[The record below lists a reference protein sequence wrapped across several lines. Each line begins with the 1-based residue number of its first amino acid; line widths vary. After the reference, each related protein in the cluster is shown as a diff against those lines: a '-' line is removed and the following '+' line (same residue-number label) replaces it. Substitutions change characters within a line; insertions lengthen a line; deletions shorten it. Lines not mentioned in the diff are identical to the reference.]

1 MKTKIYTNK
10 NNHRTRQ
17 KVFLYNTASR
27 QKEEFRPLAPGKVG
41 IYSCGPT
48 VYSSPLIGNMYAY
61 VVWDAWVRALRYL
74 DYGVKWVMNVTDVGH
89 LVADSDSGE
98 DKMEVGSKRE
108 GLSAWEIAKKY
119 ENEFFDNFKN
129 LNILRPD
136 IVCRAT
142 EHIKEQI
149 ELLKKMEVNGFI
161 YRISDGIYF
170 DTSKF
175 FGYGDFANLDMEKIR
190 EGARVGVNSEK
201 KNPSDFALWKFSP
214 TDGTKRQMEW
224 DSPWGRGFTGWHLEC
239 TAMSTKYLGE
249 TFDIHTGGI
258 DHISIHHTNEIAQG
272 FGAFGHQTANYW
284 MHNAFITFGGTKISK
299 SSGGLTLNDLIKKC
313 FDPIAYRYMVLTSHY
328 RKALE
333 FSEKNL
339 ENVATAYLK
348 LKEVVMGDVGEVNQ
362 EYRQKF
368 IDFLVDDLAMPE
380 VLALIWKLVKDSKI
394 KDEDKRATI
403 LDFDLVLGLKLEEFK
418 EEAIPDEVRNLA
430 KDREKAR
437 RAKNWD
443 EADRLRQEIK
453 KWGFAVEDREK
464 GGKIKRR

>member
-1 MKTKIYTNK
+1 MG
-10 NNHRTRQ
+10 R
-17 KVFLYNTASR
+17 LG
-27 QKEEFRPLAPGKVG
+27 E
-41 IYSCGPT
+41 
-48 VYSSPLIGNMYAY
+48 
-61 VVWDAWVRALRYL
+61 ALRYL

-224 DSPWGRGFTGWHLEC
+224 DSPWGRGFPGWHLEC

-299 SSGGLTLNDLIKKC
+299 SSGGLTLNDLIKKG

>member
-1 MKTKIYTNK
+1 LGY
-10 NNHRTRQ
+10 
-17 KVFLYNTASR
+17 
-27 QKEEFRPLAPGKVG
+27 
-41 IYSCGPT
+41 
-48 VYSSPLIGNMYAY
+48 
-61 VVWDAWVRALRYL
+61 D
-74 DYGVKWVMNVTDVGH
+74 VKWVMNVTDVGH

-224 DSPWGRGFTGWHLEC
+224 DSPWGRGFPGWHLEC

-299 SSGGLTLNDLIKKC
+299 SSGGLTLNDLIKKG

>member
-1 MKTKIYTNK
+1 
-10 NNHRTRQ
+10 
-17 KVFLYNTASR
+17 
-27 QKEEFRPLAPGKVG
+27 
-41 IYSCGPT
+41 
-48 VYSSPLIGNMYAY
+48 
-61 VVWDAWVRALRYL
+61 
-74 DYGVKWVMNVTDVGH
+74 
-89 LVADSDSGE
+89 
-98 DKMEVGSKRE
+98 
-108 GLSAWEIAKKY
+108 
-119 ENEFFDNFKN
+119 
-129 LNILRPD
+129 
-136 IVCRAT
+136 
-142 EHIKEQI
+142 
-149 ELLKKMEVNGFI
+149 
-161 YRISDGIYF
+161 
-170 DTSKF
+170 
-175 FGYGDFANLDMEKIR
+175 
-190 EGARVGVNSEK
+190 
-201 KNPSDFALWKFSP
+201 
-214 TDGTKRQMEW
+214 
-224 DSPWGRGFTGWHLEC
+224 
-239 TAMSTKYLGE
+239 MSTKYLGE